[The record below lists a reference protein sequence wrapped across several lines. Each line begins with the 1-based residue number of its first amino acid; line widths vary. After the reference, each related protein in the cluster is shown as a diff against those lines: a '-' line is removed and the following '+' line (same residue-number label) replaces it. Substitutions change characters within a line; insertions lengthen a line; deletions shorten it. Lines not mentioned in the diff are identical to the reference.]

1 MSNSKT
7 YLISFLAGMI
17 FALGLIISNMLTPIS
32 GGFFADF
39 WSLGCVLA
47 LWWAVPLTAAMPA
60 FMMAKRK
67 ANNHQLAYDG
77 NDINLPNK
85 LPPRHSWLWVASC
98 LAVSLVGFCPA
109 PVGVGIGRLWASCVI
124 FGGTCG
130 WVWGHSIA
138 QNLELACKL
147 SA

>member
-17 FALGLIISNMLTPIS
+17 FALGLIISNMVDPNKVVAFLRIFDRWDAS
-32 GGFFADF
+32 
-39 WSLGCVLA
+39 LA
-47 LWWAVPLTAAMPA
+47 LVMGGAIAVAMPA

-85 LPPRHSWLWVASC
+85 TAITPQLIVGSIMFGVGWG
-98 LAVSLVGFCPA
+98 LVGFCPA
-109 PVGVGIGRLWASCVI
+109 PALVSALAGYGQAVLFLAAMVVG
-124 FGGTCG
+124 F
-130 WVWGHSIA
+130 WGHSIA
-138 QNLELACKL
+138 TK
-147 SA
+147 S

>member
-17 FALGLIISNMLTPIS
+17 FALGLIISNMVDPNKVVAFLRIFDRWDAS
-32 GGFFADF
+32 
-39 WSLGCVLA
+39 LA
-47 LWWAVPLTAAMPA
+47 LVMGGAIAVAMPA

-85 LPPRHSWLWVASC
+85 TAITPQLIVGSIMFGVGWG
-98 LAVSLVGFCPA
+98 LVGFCPA
-109 PVGVGIGRLWASCVI
+109 PALVSALAGYGQAVLFLAAMVVG
-124 FGGTCG
+124 F
-130 WVWGHSIA
+130 WGHSI
-138 QNLELACKL
+138 ETK
-147 SA
+147 S